1 MVGELQDIYKIE
13 MELSF
18 FVIFVILNQYSPVTA
33 DLACESGQIE
43 NDGSCYYFSES
54 KLNFASSKSFCED
67 LGMHLVYIGS
77 QEEQNFMQNTIS
89 GSEKHWIGLSKV
101 TWIDGSSLDY
111 NNFAYVFDDGGIC
124 FRMADEWSYQWHDQR
139 CSGSNYYICENE
151 KEDSAAC
158 TGGHT
163 EYDESCYHFSQ
174 SNSNFASSK
183 SSCADLGMHLVY
195 IGSEDE
201 QEFLVDNLPLAN
213 KDYWIGLSSVTWL
226 DGSSLTHY
234 NFAASDEKTLDEG
247 GKCFVIEPN
256 KSYQWLD
263 DKFENDHKHRYI
275 CEKEGGIQSS
285 SVQQTTPGAVT
296 FPEVSTQTTPNQ
308 MTSSK
313 TSSST
318 TQTDNVVTTSGS
330 TQRSS
335 TTDAAT
341 SETTSSPAST
351 TPTSHASST
360 STTGQ
365 GSTDAASLT
374 SEQATDTTPA
384 TTAIHT
390 TQTIS
395 STTCRSSSRDRGH
408 TIFKNFRLL
417 ASNVALIDAY
427 VLSSYTVSS
436 IIRCSQLCLAD
447 VRCSCYTYIA
457 CEGSCLLGK
466 ECLATSTYAFE
477 RRTGAKFYSA
487 LLEDQECF

>member
-1 MVGELQDIYKIE
+1 MVGELQDTYTIE

-33 DLACESGQIE
+33 DLACESDQIE

-213 KDYWIGLSSVTWL
+213 EDYWIGLSSVTWL

-263 DKFENDHKHRYI
+263 DKFEEGHTHRYI

-285 SVQQTTPGAVT
+285 SLQQTTPVAAT
-296 FPEVSTQTTPNQ
+296 SPASAITQTA
-308 MTSSK
+308 
-313 TSSST
+313 
-318 TQTDNVVTTSGS
+318 NVVTTSSS
-330 TQRSS
+330 TQSPS
-335 TTDAAT
+335 TTGDKI
-341 SETTSSPAST
+341 SEATTSLAST
-351 TPTSHASST
+351 TPTSQISST
-360 STTGQ
+360 STTEK
-365 GSTDAASLT
+365 GSTDASLT
-374 SEQATDTTPA
+374 SEHTTDTTPA
-384 TTAIHT
+384 TTVTHT
-390 TQTIS
+390 TQTMS

-487 LLEDQECF
+487 LLEDQKCF

>member
-33 DLACESGQIE
+33 DLACESDQIE

-213 KDYWIGLSSVTWL
+213 EDYWIGLSSVTWL

-263 DKFENDHKHRYI
+263 DKFEEGHTHRYI

-285 SVQQTTPGAVT
+285 SLQQTTPVAAT
-296 FPEVSTQTTPNQ
+296 SPASAITQTA
-308 MTSSK
+308 
-313 TSSST
+313 
-318 TQTDNVVTTSGS
+318 NVVTTS
-330 TQRSS
+330 
-335 TTDAAT
+335 
-341 SETTSSPAST
+341 
-351 TPTSHASST
+351 
-360 STTGQ
+360 
-365 GSTDAASLT
+365 
-374 SEQATDTTPA
+374 
-384 TTAIHT
+384 
-390 TQTIS
+390 
-395 STTCRSSSRDRGH
+395 H